1 MNKCFRTL
9 KKITACTGIRPFR
22 KLRDQYKGSFSLR
35 LDFRL
40 SVFVMVM
47 SFFLS
52 FLAIFEHDGSF
63 DLVFSLIC
71 SYVIKLVCSYVVE
84 SN

>member
-1 MNKCFRTL
+1 M
-9 KKITACTGIRPFR
+9 
-22 KLRDQYKGSFSLR
+22 RDRYKGSFSLR